1 MMSSTSHFLN
11 KNAGAEVCYHTT
23 KKALDMK
30 QAFKVFS
37 EDHSTSSERGGA
49 PTAGVSSHR
58 LPTRS
63 TGTSQKIALFI
74 GGLAFNITEREIQDY
89 FEQFAPVIKLVLLRD
104 RNTNIS
110 KGYAFV
116 TIEGKDAAELI
127 LNQKN
132 YILGRRVEIQQA
144 SKKNEKNF
152 VDEKRKRKRLFVS
165 HVPPNISNSEF
176 EAFFS
181 QFGEIHNCYIIQ
193 NYDGQ
198 TNKPYGFV
206 EFRTEEQA
214 MGILYRKKELVLR
227 GNKLSIQ
234 QFRSKE
240 ESEGSNLPTPRELLK
255 PKHLVNLVS
264 NNRSK
269 RARNQESLGFQEPR
283 DDQFD
288 ENYLGLCEESHWRP
302 LRELQQSQADRCA
315 RRHVLSGSQAHKS
328 SACDAAN
335 LRFNVFSAEGLKHI
349 QHQYY

>member
-1 MMSSTSHFLN
+1 MLSNYQVT
-11 KNAGAEVCYHTT
+11 AR
-23 KKALDMK
+23 DMK
-30 QAFKVFS
+30 QAFKDYS
-37 EDHSTSSERGGA
+37 EDHSTSSERGGT
-49 PTAGVSSHR
+49 PTAGVSAHR
-58 LPTRS
+58 LPARS
-63 TGTSQKIALFI
+63 AGTSQKVALFV

-116 TIEGKDAAELI
+116 TIDGKDAADQI

-132 YILGRRVEIQQA
+132 YILNRRVEVQQA
-144 SKKNEKNF
+144 SKKNEKHF

-165 HVPPNISNSEF
+165 HVPPNISNAEF

-193 NYDGQ
+193 NYDGH

-214 MGILYRKKELVLR
+214 MALLYRKKELVLR

-240 ESEGSNLPTPRELLK
+240 ESEGSNLPAPRELHK
-255 PKHLVNLVS
+255 PKHPVTLVS

-269 RARNQESLGFQEPR
+269 RARNQDSLGFPEAR
-283 DDQFD
+283 DYQFD
-288 ENYLGLCEESHWRP
+288 HIYPSLCQESHWRP
-302 LRELQQSQADRCA
+302 LRELQQSQAERCT
-315 RRHVLSGSQAHKS
+315 RRHIVSGSQAYNS
-328 SACDAAN
+328 SESDEAN
-335 LRFNVFSAEGLKHI
+335 LRFNVFSPEGLKHI
-349 QHQYY
+349 QPQYY